1 MRRRWNP
8 LAVCTVLAAAAF
20 VLVVMLSIETTPPAT
35 GASTTYAQ
43 QPASDTGAGNLVAGV
58 YLNYRLFDS
67 LLEILVFSVAFRI
80 AADDTIHLLGR
91 FRRAVERGR
100 CVRDALVE
108 SVQDAGPAILMTT
121 VVVSAGFSLLMASQ
135 FEVLFLVGLMTV
147 VSALSAVCADLFL
160 IPSILGMGRR
170 ASVRGT
176 RMPNQIRE
184 A

>member
-1 MRRRWNP
+1 
-8 LAVCTVLAAAAF
+8 
-20 VLVVMLSIETTPPAT
+20 
-35 GASTTYAQ
+35 
-43 QPASDTGAGNLVAGV
+43 
-58 YLNYRLFDS
+58 
-67 LLEILVFSVAFRI
+67 
-80 AADDTIHLLGR
+80 
-91 FRRAVERGR
+91 
-100 CVRDALVE
+100 
-108 SVQDAGPAILMTT
+108 MTT

-160 IPSILGMGRR
+160 ISSILGFASR

>member
-1 MRRRWNP
+1 M
-8 LAVCTVLAAAAF
+8 AALWKSGSSPFAAC
-20 VLVVMLSIETTPPAT
+20 
-35 GASTTYAQ
+35 
-43 QPASDTGAGNLVAGV
+43 
-58 YLNYRLFDS
+58 RLKNS
-67 LLEILVFSVAFRI
+67 
-80 AADDTIHLLGR
+80 
-91 FRRAVERGR
+91 
-100 CVRDALVE
+100 
-108 SVQDAGPAILMTT
+108 T

-160 IPSILGMGRR
+160 ISSILGFASR